1 MRWIEW
7 SEDRLELRVV
17 GGNDDLSR
25 VEAEPLPPVR
35 HEPIRVFRA
44 DQREHAAEGRRPLEL
59 EDYARIGRNAGAR
72 HGQISPAVRD
82 WECMEE
88 SSAYVGTRTSAGK
101 NASQPGGRFYAHELS
116 RSAAHVHGEPAAA
129 CGDLEHTPSFDPE
142 LRKYTR
148 MNWLGLAHGVP
159 ELGFE
164 LVYHRPEQRS
174 TEALG
179 RIRVAAAGRI
189 ALAGGD
195 GSQVLAWQPSNIVE
209 AVALP
214 AGRSGGGGLE
224 VIHL

>member
-7 SEDRLELRVV
+7 SEDRLELGVV

-88 SSAYVGTRTSAGK
+88 SRAYVGTRTSAGK

-116 RSAAHVHGEPAAA
+116 RSAADVHGEPAAA
-129 CGDLEHTPSFDPE
+129 CGHLEHPPSFDLE

-159 ELGFE
+159 ELRLE
-164 LVYHRPEQRS
+164 LIYHRPEQGS
-174 TEALG
+174 TEPLG
-179 RIRVAAAGRI
+179 RIYVAAVGRI
-189 ALAGGD
+189 AFAGRD
-195 GSQVLAWQPSNIVE
+195 GSQVLAWQPSNIIE

-214 AGRSGGGGLE
+214 AGGSGGGSLE

>member
-1 MRWIEW
+1 MGWIEW
-7 SEDRLELRVV
+7 SEDGLELGVV

-35 HEPIRVFRA
+35 LEPIRLLRA
-44 DQREHAAEGRRPLEL
+44 DQREHAARGRRPFEL
-59 EDYARIGRNAGAR
+59 EDYARIGWNAGAR
-72 HGQISPAVRD
+72 HGQLSPTVHD

-88 SSAYVGTRTSAGK
+88 SSAYVGTLTSAGK
-101 NASQPGGRFYAHELS
+101 NAPQPGGWFYAHELS
-116 RSAAHVHGEPAAA
+116 RSAAHVHGEPTAA
-129 CGDLEHTPSFDPE
+129 CGHLEHPPSFDLE
-142 LRKYTR
+142 LCKYKR